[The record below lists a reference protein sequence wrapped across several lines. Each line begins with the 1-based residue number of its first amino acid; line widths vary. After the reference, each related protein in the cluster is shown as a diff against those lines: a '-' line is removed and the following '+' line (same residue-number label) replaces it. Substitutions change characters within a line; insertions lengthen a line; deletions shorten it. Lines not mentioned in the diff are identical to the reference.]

1 MGLQLLAANMMTEP
15 RLVGEGASRSS
26 FTEESVEDSEHSES
40 ASLLFLRGKLLSL
53 IIDMVGESGEDEAAG
68 AGIGVWNFEKVS
80 CRRGGVASGLGGPY
94 SSRSA
99 FIRLFTKLAVTGKMG
114 EPLESLG
121 EGAFSWEVGRR
132 VRVGR
137 DGASPGQMELML
149 GRMNWASIGSDVWC
163 VERWAG
169 GGTREM
175 GDLERG

>member
-1 MGLQLLAANMMTEP
+1 MKTRSGGGQQPILRSWGVVGLQLLAANMMTDP

-26 FTEESVEDSEHSES
+26 FTEESVEDSES

-53 IIDMVGESGEDEAAG
+53 IIDMVGESGEGEAAG

-80 CRRGGVASGLGGPY
+80 CRMGGVASGLGGPY

-137 DGASPGQMELML
+137 DGASPRQMELML
-149 GRMNWASIGSDVWC
+149 GRMNWASIG
-163 VERWAG
+163 
-169 GGTREM
+169 
-175 GDLERG
+175 